1 MLAERK
7 RKVIYSTNPRGLDWV
22 KDNNKFGQ
30 RMLQSMGWK
39 NGQGLGKNNDG
50 ITENIKASFKFCS
63 KGLGY
68 QPKTNQWVEENN
80 VYEQLLSELA
90 EQHGTQ
96 PKQAKSSDMEMKIK
110 KSGRLQK
117 FIKAKNLSTKSEID
131 VFQIFPTTSKRKVDE
146 SEVEKEQNEGT
157 EETISEPK
165 IQTIESKLSIEDY
178 FKQKMNSIKSIS
190 TSDIKLETQEDV
202 TKKSKKKR
210 KHQAVD
216 NNE

>member
-1 MLAERK
+1 MLFSYR
-7 RKVIYSTNPRGLDWV
+7 
-22 KDNNKFGQ
+22 
-30 RMLQSMGWK
+30 
-39 NGQGLGKNNDG
+39 
-50 ITENIKASFKFCS
+50 
-63 KGLGY
+63 
-68 QPKTNQWVEENN
+68 
-80 VYEQLLSELA
+80 
-90 EQHGTQ
+90 
-96 PKQAKSSDMEMKIK
+96 
-110 KSGRLQK
+110 K

-146 SEVEKEQNEGT
+146 SEVEKKQNEGT

-190 TSDIKLETQEDV
+190 TSDIKLEIQEDV